1 MSTVNDR
8 CCRKRQA
15 VVSVLEVNLEG
26 LMGEINKLVIVLSNG
41 IIMTYDQQSHITK
54 TLADACTRI
63 GRADRTE
70 LLEEVDREMGYAEE
84 KLKTLR
90 RVRVMLLPA
99 EEISDGT
106 R

>member
-1 MSTVNDR
+1 MNDR

-15 VVSVLEVNLEG
+15 VVTVLEVNLEG

-41 IIMTYDQQSHITK
+41 IIMTYDQQSHVSR
-54 TLADACTRI
+54 TLGDACSRL
-63 GRADRTE
+63 GRADRAE
-70 LLEEVDREMGYAEE
+70 LLEEVEREMGYVEE
-84 KLKTLR
+84 KLKMLR